1 MYQWPP
7 KRSATRLMC
16 AAALFAGPLLMP
28 ACGPTTGG
36 DLVTDGGSPWLPGV
50 IEPPGAGAT
59 GGGSSTGGGNP
70 TVGVSPNAQ
79 PVSPGDP
86 TPTQSGDPIL
96 YVTTDALAFGQ
107 SSTTRSFG
115 VRNDGTGTLVY
126 SVQCSVPWVTITP
139 ESGTNTGAT
148 DQIQVTVNR
157 SSLAP
162 GLHTATVTVTSLD
175 NQQRVIGLS
184 IAVADSNA
192 GAQPELAV
200 STDWITAGSMNKT
213 VTFSVLNGT
222 QVGVVAYTIESQVPW
237 ATVTPSSGTV
247 GTEADTITVK
257 INRDLLYTGHH
268 ETHLVVRDA
277 AGPTLTVALLVDKPL
292 TSPRIVPWLEVN
304 VADEAEI
311 QRALAGLRIWRY
323 VTDTA
328 CISTGTGHAA
338 LFTRLRAEM
347 PDMKFIPGFKTSVRL
362 YHPGLDSIEAWQL
375 VAGDIQQLATAA
387 GINQVLLENETAID
401 DYLKGIDIVNLN
413 QLRQGLQQLPP
424 HIEIIWYPA
433 ISVLNVPEIQQR
445 STDLC
450 RVVAETI
457 NPRFV
462 DLSYADP
469 GWPEWPPSWYARD
482 TIAALSSKPTFPQ
495 VYFGVLN
502 GWQYWYEWQVRTVLQ
517 QLSGKP
523 DALFYP
529 GGARWVESAQL
540 IVNRL
545 KENP

>member
-1 MYQWPP
+1 MYLCP
-7 KRSATRLMC
+7 RMLGATRVLC
-16 AAALFAGPLLMP
+16 VAVLLAGPLLLP

-36 DLVTDGGSPWLPGV
+36 DPATGGSLPWVTGV
-50 IEPPGAGAT
+50 TEPSGGGAT
-59 GGGSSTGGGNP
+59 GGGGSSGGG
-70 TVGVSPNAQ
+70 SPNAQ

-96 YVTTDALAFGQ
+96 YVTTDTLAFGQ

-126 SVQCSVPWVTITP
+126 SVECSAPWVTITP
-139 ESGTNTGAT
+139 QSGTNTGAT

-157 SSLAP
+157 SALAP
-162 GLHTATVTVTSLD
+162 GLHTTTVIVASLDGQQHAIELSVTVA
-175 NQQRVIGLS
+175 NP
-184 IAVADSNA
+184 NA

-200 STDWITAGSMNKT
+200 STDWITAGSVNKT

-222 QVGVVAYTIESQVPW
+222 QVGVVSYTIESSVPW

-268 ETHLVVRDA
+268 EASLVVRDA

-311 QRALAGLRIWRY
+311 QHALAGLRVWRY

-347 PDMKFIPGFKTSVRL
+347 PDMKFIPGFKTSCRL
-362 YHPGLDSIEAWQL
+362 YDPGLDSIAGWQL
-375 VAGDIQQLATAA
+375 IASDIQQLATAA

-401 DYLKGIDIVNLN
+401 DYLKGIDTVNLD
-413 QLRQGLQQLPP
+413 QLRLGLQQLPP

-433 ISVLNVPEIQQR
+433 ITVLNVPAIQQR

-469 GWPEWPPSWYARD
+469 GWPQWPPSWYARE
-482 TIAALSSKPTFPQ
+482 TIAALSNKPTFPQ
-495 VYFGVLN
+495 VYLGVQ
-502 GWQYWYEWQVRTVLQ
+502 GDWQYWPESQVRTVLQ